1 MGATRYISQFTSH
14 AGQNWQLKIWDRDF
28 AGASASMCVGPE
40 GFELSYDGDT
50 SDIFKPVITSRLEWS
65 FNVDTTASESFIT
78 DVATGDPDR
87 FRVVVTKGTGGSD
100 YDSSLYWQGFI
111 QGEGITIDDIALPY
125 PVKMAASDI
134 SFFSEVDFS
143 GASGMPV
150 TGNQTMTDWML
161 GGVLDFPGYR
171 AWPTDGVYS
180 GFSFFRHNI
189 NWRGNEMAST
199 GDPFNLSRVDG
210 HTFFKYDNAN
220 AISFS
225 SCFDVAGEISKFFG
239 CRFFQS
245 DGTFWLQQ
253 IDDLNESTSTIYEY
267 NHAIDL
273 VSTTTGSDLSIDVD
287 RVNVYQMAGG
297 STSFLPGIKR
307 VDKRLNFRRNYLEG
321 LSADQDNPLS
331 NIWATKIPILDGYVT
346 NVQAPQF
353 SLKFQIKF
361 SFFEQPIRNDGNL
374 MLWRNHYGSPNPG
387 VMPVWRLRFAGD
399 GDSDSLEWTY
409 SRYFTHLLETYAP
422 SYYKQLLASAPSDF
436 NGWYILPGWL
446 DENVRA
452 SAYQDYY
459 EIISPDEYAPTF
471 NADIGEFGGFDFH
484 EETIEV
490 DLNINFFANGSTFNN
505 AAYGAVIQGLLNG
518 TITLELYGYYNR
530 WFTEWNTTNTP
541 ENQMTWSVENFE
553 LYVHGDSYEKEL
565 LSKVNFRV
573 ENDSSN
579 REKVELESGGLCVID
594 KRTWH
599 TVEVWDG
606 AEYVN
611 SPLWYR
617 GTYSGLGDLIL
628 MNYLPAR
635 EAIAHRYRGLRLY
648 NGGLLSTDPDY
659 TPSFHNVI
667 TKDSLRWIPVQ
678 GTFVASYDEWRNL
691 SMVELTRDISDLTF
705 EEIQEEGESG
715 GYSISGGGSSG
726 GGGSNGGGSES
737 YGIPNYERATG
748 ATGSSYAVTGFS
760 ISGASGF
767 GDDEINQSLQVYQD
781 STKLSHGIGY
791 TISGQTITFTY
802 DLDSSV
808 IEIYSWL

>member
-28 AGASASMCVGPE
+28 SGASASMCVGPE

-50 SDIFKPVITSRLEWS
+50 SNIFKPVITSRLEWS

-134 SFFSEVDFS
+134 SFFSEIDFS

-199 GDPFNLSRVDG
+199 GDPFNLCQVDG
-210 HTFFKYDNAN
+210 HTFYKYDKAN

-225 SCFDVAGEISKFFG
+225 NCFDVAGEISKFFG

-253 IDDLNESTSTIYEY
+253 IDDLNESTSTVYEY

-287 RVNVYQMAGG
+287 RANLYQMAGG

-321 LSADQDNPLS
+321 QSADQDNPLS
-331 NIWATKIPILDGYVT
+331 FAWTPSIPVLDGYVN

-353 SLKFQIKF
+353 TLKFQIKYA
-361 SFFEQPIRNDGNL
+361 FFTEPRSNAGDVIWPRPGENI
-374 MLWRNHYGSPNPG
+374 G
-387 VMPVWRLRFAGD
+387 VMPIWRLKFAGD
-399 GDSDSLEWTY
+399 GDSDGLEWTY
-409 SRYFTHLLETYAP
+409 SRYFTHLLESYAP
-422 SYYKQLLASAPSDF
+422 SYYKTVLANAG
-436 NGWYILPGWL
+436 NLKNVYIYPGWL
-446 DENVRA
+446 DETVSV

-459 EIISPDEYAPTF
+459 EIIPPDEYTF
-471 NADIGEFGGFDFH
+471 PINEAGDDYEFT
-484 EETIEV
+484 EQTMEV
-490 DLNINFFANGSTFNN
+490 ELNIPYFANGSTFNN
-505 AAYGAVIQGLLNG
+505 ANYSTIIQGLENG
-518 TITLELYGYYNR
+518 SITLELYGFFNR
-530 WFTEWNTTNTP
+530 WYTQWNNTNP
-541 ENQMTWSVENFE
+541 EDYMNWSVENFE

-573 ENDSSN
+573 ESDSSN

-617 GTYSGLGDLIL
+617 APYTGLGDLIL

-635 EAIAHRYRGLRLY
+635 EAIGHRYRGIRLY
-648 NGGLLSTDPDY
+648 QGGLLSVDPDN

-726 GGGSNGGGSES
+726 GGVSNGGGSES

>member
-1 MGATRYISQFTSH
+1 MGADRYISQFTSH
-14 AGQNWQLKIWDRDF
+14 AGQNWQIKVWDREWV
-28 AGASASMCVGPE
+28 GVEGRVICVGPE

-50 SDIFKPVITSRLEWS
+50 SNIFKPVITSRLEWTYNIDDS
-65 FNVDTTASESFIT
+65 NAETFLN

-87 FRVVVTKGTGGSD
+87 FRVVITKGTGGDD
-100 YDSSLYWQGFI
+100 YESSLYWQGFI
-111 QGEGITIDDIALPY
+111 QGEGVSIDDMALPY
-125 PVKMAASDI
+125 PTKMAASDI

-161 GGVLDFPGYR
+161 GGVLDYPGYR

-199 GDPFNLSRVDG
+199 GDPFNLCQVDG
-210 HTFFKYDNAN
+210 HTFYKYDKAN

-225 SCFDVAGEISKFFG
+225 NCFDVAGEISKFFG

-253 IDDLNESTSTIYEY
+253 IDDLNESTSTVYEY

-287 RVNVYQMAGG
+287 RANLYQMAGG

-321 LSADQDNPLS
+321 QSADQDNPLS
-331 NIWATKIPILDGYVT
+331 FAWTPSIPVLDGYVN

-353 SLKFQIKF
+353 TLKFQIKYA
-361 SFFEQPIRNDGNL
+361 FFTEPRSNAGDIIWPRPGENI
-374 MLWRNHYGSPNPG
+374 G
-387 VMPVWRLRFAGD
+387 VMPIWRLKFAGD
-399 GDSDSLEWTY
+399 GDSDGLEWTY
-409 SRYFTHLLETYAP
+409 SRYFTHLLESYAP
-422 SYYKQLLASAPSDF
+422 SYYKTVLANAG
-436 NGWYILPGWL
+436 NLKNVYIYPGWL
-446 DENVRA
+446 DETVSV

-459 EIISPDEYAPTF
+459 EIIPPDEYTF
-471 NADIGEFGGFDFH
+471 PINEAGDDYEFT
-484 EETIEV
+484 EQTMEV
-490 DLNINFFANGSTFNN
+490 ELNLPYFANGSTFNN
-505 AAYGAVIQGLLNG
+505 ANYSTIIQGLENG
-518 TITLELYGYYNR
+518 SITLELYGFFNR
-530 WFTEWNTTNTP
+530 WYTQWNNTNP
-541 ENQMTWSVENFE
+541 EDYMTWSVENFE

-573 ENDSSN
+573 ENDSGN

-617 GTYSGLGDLIL
+617 APYTGLGDLIL

-635 EAIAHRYRGLRLY
+635 EAIGHRYRGIRLY

-659 TPSFHNVI
+659 TPSYHNVI
-667 TKDSLRWIPVQ
+667 IKDSLRWIPIQ

-767 GDDEINQSLQVYQD
+767 GDDEINKSLQVYQD

>member
-1 MGATRYISQFTSH
+1 MGADRYISQFTSH
-14 AGQNWQLKIWDRDF
+14 AGQNWQIKVWDREWV
-28 AGASASMCVGPE
+28 GVEGRVICVGPE

-50 SDIFKPVITSRLEWS
+50 SNIFKPVITSRLEWTYNIDDS
-65 FNVDTTASESFIT
+65 NAETFLN

-87 FRVVVTKGTGGSD
+87 FRVVITKGTGGDD
-100 YDSSLYWQGFI
+100 YESSLYWQGFI
-111 QGEGITIDDIALPY
+111 QGEGVTIDDIALPY

-134 SFFSEVDFS
+134 SFFSEIDFA
-143 GASGMPV
+143 GASGVPV

-161 GGVLDFPGYR
+161 GGVLDYPGYR

-199 GDPFNLSRVDG
+199 GDPFNLCQVDG
-210 HTFFKYDNAN
+210 HTFYKYDKAN

-225 SCFDVAGEISKFFG
+225 NCFDVAGEISKFFG

-253 IDDLNESTSTIYEY
+253 IDDLNESTSTVYEY
-267 NHAIDL
+267 NHSINL

-287 RVNVYQMAGG
+287 RANLYQMAGG

-321 LSADQDNPLS
+321 QSADQDNPLS
-331 NIWATKIPILDGYVT
+331 FAWTPSIPVLDGYVN

-353 SLKFQIKF
+353 TLKFQINY
-361 SFFEQPIRNDGNL
+361 SFYTEPRSNAGDVIWPRPGENI
-374 MLWRNHYGSPNPG
+374 G
-387 VMPVWRLRFAGD
+387 VMPIWRLKFAGD
-399 GDSDSLEWTY
+399 GDSDGLEWTY
-409 SRYFTHLLETYAP
+409 SRYFTHLLESYAP
-422 SYYKQLLASAPSDF
+422 SYYKTVLANAG
-436 NGWYILPGWL
+436 NLKNVYIYPGWL
-446 DENVRA
+446 DETVSV

-459 EIISPDEYAPTF
+459 EIIPPDEYTF
-471 NADIGEFGGFDFH
+471 PINEAGDDYEFT
-484 EETIEV
+484 EQTMEV
-490 DLNINFFANGSTFNN
+490 ELNIPYFANGSTFNN
-505 AAYGAVIQGLLNG
+505 ANYSTIIQGLENG
-518 TITLELYGYYNR
+518 SITLELYGFFNR
-530 WFTEWNTTNTP
+530 WYTQWNNTNP
-541 ENQMTWSVENFE
+541 EDYMNWSVENFE

-617 GTYSGLGDLIL
+617 APYTGLGDLIL

-635 EAIAHRYRGLRLY
+635 EAIGHRYRGIRLY

-659 TPSFHNVI
+659 TPSYHNVI

-691 SMVELTRDISDLTF
+691 SMVELARDISDLTF